1 MPSTYLINLVANEHP
16 ELLAPIDRAVPTIHP
31 LPDGS
36 VDTRKL
42 KVENVV
48 STSCSGEKTLA
59 ALARHQRAGKKRLAK
74 QGKKKVSKFLALR
87 LKNLWPRATTLCF
100 STGNQVIA
108 GPKSAS
114 AALLAHLMFILMIS
128 RIIKKRTSGAKR
140 FRIQNMVAS
149 AHFGRALSISKLS
162 KKHPAE
168 FSYDPRLF
176 PGARGRIGG
185 CKTSFLLFKSGNAV
199 ITGAKTE
206 QDTVD
211 GFNIIYKRIS
221 GYLGKE
227 TFPSRDKGGRFDA
240 KRAACH
246 SMFSGQL
253 DV

>member
-1 MPSTYLINLVANEHP
+1 MGLRGYAHRSAFEPSV
-16 ELLAPIDRAVPTIHP
+16 LAPFDRSIPTILP
-31 LPDGS
+31 LPGGA
-36 VDTRKL
+36 VDNRKL
-42 KVENVV
+42 KIENVV
-48 STSCSGEKTLA
+48 STSSSREKSLA
-59 ALARHQRAGKKRLAK
+59 ALAKHQRAGKSKRADE
-74 QGKKKVSKFLALR
+74 KKVSKFLALR

-114 AALLAHLMFILMIS
+114 SALLAHLMFILMIS
-128 RIIKKRTSGAKR
+128 RIIKKRTSGARR

-149 AHFGRALSISKLS
+149 AHFARALGISKLS

-176 PGARGRIGG
+176 PGARGRVSG

-211 GFNIIYKRIS
+211 GFNTIYNRVS
-221 GYLGKE
+221 SYLGKE
-227 TFPSRDKGGRFDA
+227 TCPRRDKGHRFEA
-240 KRAACH
+240 IPGSENIPGA
-246 SMFSGQL
+246 MF
-253 DV
+253 